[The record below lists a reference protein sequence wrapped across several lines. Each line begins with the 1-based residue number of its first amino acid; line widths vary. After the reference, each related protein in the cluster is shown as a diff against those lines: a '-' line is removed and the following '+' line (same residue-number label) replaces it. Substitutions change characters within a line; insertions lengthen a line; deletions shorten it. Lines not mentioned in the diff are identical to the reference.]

1 MVHKSAVAQTW
12 KNIGIL
18 EVRISWKITLS
29 QIRCTL
35 LLIFKGDIECSLIC
49 SIKSCM
55 MFALSEQKFIAS
67 LWMLAFGA
75 SADQVDKIARMGK
88 STFLESLVRF
98 CDAIET
104 LYTRDYLRKPMPR
117 DL

>member
-1 MVHKSAVAQTW
+1 M
-12 KNIGIL
+12 
-18 EVRISWKITLS
+18 
-29 QIRCTL
+29 
-35 LLIFKGDIECSLIC
+35 LIFEDDIECNPIC

-55 MFALSEQKFIAS
+55 MFAITMYTSFRSVMLLGFWGFFRSKSLQLVYECWSGAS
-67 LWMLAFGA
+67 FGA
-75 SADQVDKIARMGK
+75 SADQVDEIARMRK
-88 STFLESLVRF
+88 STTLESLVRF